1 MLVFHIAAWYIFDLR
16 PSDAK
21 NKIPQM
27 VVKNGEKSPC
37 GIGKPSPEQ
46 QIQVEISWLK
56 MLGWKLSYRIILRL
70 FHRFPKKTSKN
81 IDFGYSSHHSTCD
94 LFYSS
99 PT

>member
-56 MLGWKLSYRIILRL
+56 MLEWKLSYRIIIRL
-70 FHRFPKKTSKN
+70 FHRFPKDTK
-81 IDFGYSSHHSTCD
+81 IIQRCR
-94 LFYSS
+94 LWI
-99 PT
+99 